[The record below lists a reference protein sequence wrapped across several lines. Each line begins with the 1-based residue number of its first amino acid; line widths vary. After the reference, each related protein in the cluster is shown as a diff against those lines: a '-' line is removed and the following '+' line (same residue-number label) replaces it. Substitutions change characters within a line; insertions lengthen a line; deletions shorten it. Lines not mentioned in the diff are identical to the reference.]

1 MSDDEGGDVGLG
13 IPFNIASTALL
24 TNIIAKMTDY
34 KPGRIILNVGD
45 AHIYENHIEGLKEQM
60 KRKPL
65 KLPSLEISNKPF
77 WDLEFEDFTLLDY
90 NHHPIIKFPVA
101 V

>member
-1 MSDDEGGDVGLG
+1 MIAQETNLQVGEFSHY
-13 IPFNIASTALL
+13 IN
-24 TNIIAKMTDY
+24 
-34 KPGRIILNVGD
+34 D

-60 KRKPL
+60 KEPL

-77 WDLEFEDFTLLDY
+77 WDLSFEDFKLVNY
-90 NHHPIIKFPVA
+90 EHHPIIKFPVA